1 MKIIKS
7 RAFKHNKI
15 KYKPMK
21 SNILTALLIAFSLG
35 SCTKLEVEPNSK
47 LTEKNFPKT
56 PEAFLAATGTAYQ
69 KFNSKYGVDIWRMY
83 ELTTDEAIITAR
95 NGGYYDQGRYQTLHK
110 HNWDASHGIIQSAW
124 EWGYSGISDC
134 NRILALLAGAEEG
147 KLKEL
152 YLKEIRT
159 MRALYY
165 FYMLDMFGNVPITTF
180 GTTETPK
187 QSTRLEVFNFIEK
200 ELLEVSEGLSAPAT
214 VTIEYYG
221 RPTKWMAY
229 ALLQKL
235 YINAQQYAGKPMYLE
250 SIQYADKIITG
261 SSLKLVENYSS
272 LFAVENGPNTE
283 TIFAAIYDPN
293 YSPGNAITRYAL
305 HGTLRAKYNLPF
317 TPSNAM
323 CTLPEFY
330 STFNLPNDIRNNDW
344 LAGKQFLTDGTTAIK
359 NGSGQLEFT
368 PEIVLTNTET
378 MDVGPEINGI
388 SRGVRSIKFYPDP
401 KTNSSTRNQNNDM
414 PVFRLG
420 DVYLL
425 KAEALI
431 RSGGSNGDAL
441 DLVNK
446 IRVRAKAPIL
456 TAITLDQMLDERG
469 RELAWEGWRRN
480 DLIRFGKYQGKW
492 GFKAGNEGKDREL
505 FPIPATELI
514 LNRNLKQNSGY

>member
-1 MKIIKS
+1 MKL
-7 RAFKHNKI
+7 
-15 KYKPMK
+15 
-21 SNILTALLIAFSLG
+21 NILAAIFIASSLVG
-35 SCTKLEVEPNSK
+35 CTKLEVDIVSK
-47 LTEKNFPKT
+47 YTEHNFPKT
-56 PEAFLAATGTAYQ
+56 AEAYLAATGTVYQ
-69 KFNSKYGVDIWRMY
+69 KFNSKFGVDIWRMY
-83 ELTTDEAIITAR
+83 ELTTDAAIITAR

-110 HNWDASHGIIQSAW
+110 HNWAPDHPIIQSVW
-124 EWGYSGISDC
+124 EWGYAGISDC
-134 NRILALLAGAEEG
+134 NRILALLASAEEG
-147 KLKEL
+147 ELKEL
-152 YLKEIRT
+152 YLKELRA
-159 MRALYY
+159 MRALNY

-180 GTTETPK
+180 GTKESPK
-187 QSTRLEVFNFIEK
+187 QSTRLEVFNYIEK
-200 ELLEVSEGLSAPAT
+200 ELLEISEGLSAPAT
-214 VTIEYYG
+214 VTQKFYG

-235 YINAQQYAGKPMYLE
+235 YINAEKYIGKNMYLE

-261 SSLKLVENYSS
+261 SSMKLVSDYSS
-272 LFAVENGPNTE
+272 LFAADNGPNSE
-283 TIFAAIYDPN
+283 TIFAATYDAD

-330 STFNLPNDIRNNDW
+330 NIFNLPDDIRNNDW
-344 LAGKQFLTDGTTAIK
+344 LAGKQSLTDGTPIM
-359 NGSGQLEFT
+359 NGTGQLDFT

-378 MDVGPEINGI
+378 MDVGPEVNGV

-401 KTNSSTRNQNNDM
+401 KINPSTRNQNNDM
-414 PVFRLG
+414 PVFRLA

-425 KAEALI
+425 KAEALL

-446 IRVRAKAPIL
+446 VRERAKAPVL

-492 GFKAGNEGKDREL
+492 GFKAGNEGADREL

-514 LNRNLKQNSGY
+514 LNGNLKQNKGY